1 MVGPVVVFDHR
12 HTAMACMPWMTQSW
26 MTASGLLKHDPF
38 ITTPNAPG
46 VFLAVFC
53 TMTTYGLADE
63 RVRRT
68 HLTCMSRKVVGTQHP
83 FPVHDTPSLMSP
95 TTSFLAV
102 NTSSVSRTR
111 TRRRPLPP
119 LSPPRLLTAWES
131 PSSFSHI
138 LPPRPSVRPSATDS
152 VPSSRSAQKSA

>member
-1 MVGPVVVFDHR
+1 
-12 HTAMACMPWMTQSW
+12 

-68 HLTCMSRKVVGTQHP
+68 HLTCMSRKVVGTHP
-83 FPVHDTPSLMSP
+83 FPGHDTPSLTSP
-95 TTSFLAV
+95 TTSFLAI
-102 NTSSVSRTR
+102 T
-111 TRRRPLPP
+111 PP
-119 LSPPRLLTAWES
+119 LSHALAPVSYTHLT
-131 PSSFSHI
+131 
-138 LPPRPSVRPSATDS
+138 LPTIYSV
-152 VPSSRSAQKSA
+152 